1 MLVSQQ
7 LFIKNVSLSLCYKA
21 DIFACNYAAARA
33 LRANWITITVVLV
46 VSIGYTINDLSV
58 SSPNVYCVH
67 ITSELYG
74 AQSKFVL
81 SVSSTS
87 LEIICTHTHSRS
99 FLPDSIATDQAFID
113 GHQGSITRDRL
124 QLAEG

>member
-1 MLVSQQ
+1 M
-7 LFIKNVSLSLCYKA
+7 SLSLCYKA

-33 LRANWITITVVLV
+33 LRANWITIAVVLV

-58 SSPNVYCVH
+58 SSTNVYCVH

-81 SVSSTS
+81 SVNGTS

-124 QLAEG
+124 QFAEG

>member
-1 MLVSQQ
+1 MLMSQQ

-21 DIFACNYAAARA
+21 AIFACNYAAARA
-33 LRANWITITVVLV
+33 LHENWITITVVLV

-58 SSPNVYCVH
+58 SSSLMYNYCVH

-99 FLPDSIATDQAFID
+99 FLPDSIATDQALID
-113 GHQGSITRDRL
+113 GHQGGI
-124 QLAEG
+124 A